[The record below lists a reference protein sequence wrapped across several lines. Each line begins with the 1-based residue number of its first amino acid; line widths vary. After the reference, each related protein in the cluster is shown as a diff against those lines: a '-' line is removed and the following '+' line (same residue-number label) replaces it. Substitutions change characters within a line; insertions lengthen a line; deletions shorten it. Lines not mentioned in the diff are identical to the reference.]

1 MSKVYVVMKSGWD
14 TRNIVGVFATLE
26 AAKDVAG
33 DDVNKEIEVWEL
45 NGGWVDTINN
55 FTETP

>member
-14 TRNIVGVFATLE
+14 TRNIVGVFSTLE
-26 AAKDVAG
+26 AAKYVAG